1 MADVKPD
8 PDELIA
14 WATAVIAEGLL
25 SPDLHKTGRMLLGL
39 SADPAEDT
47 GTDQPSS

>member
-8 PDELIA
+8 LDELIA

-25 SPDLHKTGRMLLGL
+25 SPDLHKTGRILLGL
-39 SADPAEDT
+39 SVDPVDET
-47 GTDQPSS
+47 GSDRSTE